1 MRSGV
6 GMLKHST
13 TELSASPK
21 ASPLGDPARRPRG
34 AGRRELALRGR
45 GRRRGPRPPLPEH
58 PPRPTCGRSCRAPRE
73 GGGRAALPP
82 PQVPRG
88 RGSPHP
94 GGLGA
99 PAPRRPLPGRA
110 GGSGRRGGGD
120 ARAGGGGS
128 PASTGSRP
136 AERGGRRQE
145 AELCRSARGTAPLP
159 GVGEG
164 PRAPGPAATGG
175 PAVVTA
181 TAPPPPRGG
190 GGARCPAA
198 PPAPPLACGQRASA
212 LAARSAG
219 PLSGAGLRCHWPGEG
234 ARLRDWP
241 ERAANRGGA
250 AGGRVPP
257 SERGLRGREG
267 SAAAAGAA
275 MLGVGGKR
283 PVSLLC
289 PRPRRH
295 ALCRGGESGRLP
307 AGPGSGSGS
316 RSRPVVVP
324 PHAVPSAPRL
334 PGLFPPCP
342 QVMPGW
348 VPHQAATG

>member
-1 MRSGV
+1 MKAVNRFPFYASGATILIQVGSRAVKTERRVRSGV

-58 PPRPTCGRSCRAPRE
+58 PPRPTCGRTCRAPRE

-190 GGARCPAA
+190 GGRALPRRSSGAAIGLRAESVRTGGALRRPAVRRGPPLPLAGRRRSPPRLAGARCQSGRCRGRPGAALGTWAEGPGGVSSRGRRGHVGCGREKTRLTSLPPPPAA
-198 PPAPPLACGQRASA
+198 C
-212 LAARSAG
+212 
-219 PLSGAGLRCHWPGEG
+219 
-234 ARLRDWP
+234 
-241 ERAANRGGA
+241 
-250 AGGRVPP
+250 
-257 SERGLRGREG
+257 
-267 SAAAAGAA
+267 
-275 MLGVGGKR
+275 
-283 PVSLLC
+283 
-289 PRPRRH
+289 
-295 ALCRGGESGRLP
+295 
-307 AGPGSGSGS
+307 
-316 RSRPVVVP
+316 
-324 PHAVPSAPRL
+324 AVPGR
-334 PGLFPPCP
+334 
-342 QVMPGW
+342 
-348 VPHQAATG
+348 

>member
-1 MRSGV
+1 MKAVNRFPFYASGATILIQVGSRAVKTERRVRSGV

-190 GGARCPAA
+190 GGARAA
-198 PPAPPLACGQRASA
+198 PPLLRRRHWPAGRERPHWRRAPPARCPARASA
-212 LAARSAG
+212 AIGREKALASAIGRSAL
-219 PLSGAGLRCHWPGEG
+219 PIGAVP
-234 ARLRDWP
+234 
-241 ERAANRGGA
+241 RAAG
-250 AGGRVPP
+250 
-257 SERGLRGREG
+257 
-267 SAAAAGAA
+267 
-275 MLGVGGKR
+275 
-283 PVSLLC
+283 C
-289 PRPRRH
+289 RPRNV
-295 ALCRGGESGRLP
+295 G
-307 AGPGSGSGS
+307 
-316 RSRPVVVP
+316 
-324 PHAVPSAPRL
+324 
-334 PGLFPPCP
+334 
-342 QVMPGW
+342 
-348 VPHQAATG
+348 